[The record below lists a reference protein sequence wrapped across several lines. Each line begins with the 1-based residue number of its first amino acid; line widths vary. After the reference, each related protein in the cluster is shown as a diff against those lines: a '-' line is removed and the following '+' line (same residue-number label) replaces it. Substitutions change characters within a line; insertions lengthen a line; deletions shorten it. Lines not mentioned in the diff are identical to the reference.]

1 MVIHSKVLGR
11 DFSCEPKD
19 AAETMK
25 AVLALEAT
33 TKAEEEKE
41 NDKDDDFLASALD
54 DVLMELD
61 KNYDKQDKLE
71 AEIGGLEEKIAEAE
85 HKLYKVWDRI
95 AELEAEEA
103 ELEDLMDELTDEDD
117 EDDDDSCEWDCDCDD
132 CPDKEACYDD
142 DEDKDVSESPCHCA
156 AVIIKNGDEEKH
168 VPADFS
174 AVINAILEM
183 LEDEEDDLD
192 Y

>member
-11 DFSCEPKD
+11 DFSCDAKD

-25 AVLALEAT
+25 AVLALEAAA
-33 TKAEEEKE
+33 KAEEE
-41 NDKDDDFLASALD
+41 DDFLASALD

-61 KNYDKQDKLE
+61 KNYDEQDKLE
-71 AEIGGLEEKIAEAE
+71 AEIDELEVKIAEVE
-85 HKLYKVWDRI
+85 SKLSEVYDRI
-95 AELEAEEA
+95 DELEAEEA
-103 ELEDLMDELTDEDD
+103 ELEELMDELTDG
-117 EDDDDSCEWDCDCDD
+117 DDDDSCEWDCDCDD
-132 CPDKEACYDD
+132 CPDREACYDE
-142 DEDKDVSESPCHCA
+142 DEDEDVSEIPYHCA
-156 AVIIKNGDEEKH
+156 AVIIKNGDEEKR

-174 AVINAILEM
+174 AVIDAILEM

>member
-11 DFSCEPKD
+11 DFSCDAKD

-25 AVLALEAT
+25 AVLALEAAA
-33 TKAEEEKE
+33 KAEEE
-41 NDKDDDFLASALD
+41 DDFLASALD

-61 KNYDKQDKLE
+61 KNYDEQDKLE
-71 AEIGGLEEKIAEAE
+71 AEIDELEVKIAEVE
-85 HKLYKVWDRI
+85 SKLSEVYDRI
-95 AELEAEEA
+95 DELEAEEA
-103 ELEDLMDELTDEDD
+103 ELEELMDELTDD
-117 EDDDDSCEWDCDCDD
+117 EDDDCCEWDCDCDD
-132 CPDKEACYDD
+132 CPDREACYDED
-142 DEDKDVSESPCHCA
+142 DEDEDEDVSEIPYHCA
-156 AVIIKNGDEEKH
+156 AVIIKNGDEEKR

-174 AVINAILEM
+174 AVIDAILEM

>member
-1 MVIHSKVLGR
+1 MIIHSKVLGR
-11 DFSCEPKD
+11 DFSCDAKD

-25 AVLALEAT
+25 AVLALEAAV
-33 TKAEEEKE
+33 KAEEEDNDNE
-41 NDKDDDFLASALD
+41 NDDFLASALD

-61 KNYDKQDKLE
+61 KNYDEQDKLE
-71 AEIGGLEEKIAEAE
+71 AEIDELEVKIAEVE
-85 HKLYKVWDRI
+85 SKLSAVYDRI
-95 AELEAEEA
+95 EELEAEEA
-103 ELEDLMDELTDEDD
+103 ELEDLMDELTDD
-117 EDDDDSCEWDCDCDD
+117 EDDDSCEWDCDCDD
-132 CPDKEACYDD
+132 CPDKEACYED
-142 DEDKDVSESPCHCA
+142 DEEEDVSPYHCA
-156 AVIIKNGDEEKH
+156 AVIIKNGDEEKR

>member
-11 DFSCEPKD
+11 DFSCDAKD

-25 AVLALEAT
+25 AVLALEAAA
-33 TKAEEEKE
+33 KAEEE
-41 NDKDDDFLASALD
+41 DDFLASALD

-61 KNYDKQDKLE
+61 KNYDEQDKLE
-71 AEIGGLEEKIAEAE
+71 AEIDELEVKIAEVE
-85 HKLYKVWDRI
+85 SKLSEVYDRI
-95 AELEAEEA
+95 DELEAEEA
-103 ELEDLMDELTDEDD
+103 ELEELMDELTDE
-117 EDDDDSCEWDCDCDD
+117 DDDSCEWDCDCDD
-132 CPDKEACYDD
+132 CPDREACYDE
-142 DEDKDVSESPCHCA
+142 DEDEDVSEIPYHCA
-156 AVIIKNGDEEKH
+156 AVIIKNGDEEKR

-174 AVINAILEM
+174 AVIDAILEM

>member
-11 DFSCEPKD
+11 DFSCDAKD

-25 AVLALEAT
+25 AVLALEAAA
-33 TKAEEEKE
+33 KAEDEDEE
-41 NDKDDDFLASALD
+41 DDFLTVALD
-54 DVLMELD
+54 NVQMELD
-61 KNYDKQDKLE
+61 ESYEKQGRLE
-71 AEIGGLEEKIAEAE
+71 AEL
-85 HKLYKVWDRI
+85 D
-95 AELEAEEA
+95 ELEAKIEEVESKLFEVYDRIDELEAAEA
-103 ELEDLMDELTDEDD
+103 ELEDLMD

-132 CPDKEACYDD
+132 CPDREACYDE
-142 DEDKDVSESPCHCA
+142 DEDEDEDVSEIPYHCA
-156 AVIIKNGDEEKH
+156 AAIIKNGDEEKR

-174 AVINAILEM
+174 AVIDAILEM